1 MNRYLPPYTA
11 FVPDKEEE
19 ESRVKFNGGR
29 ERERSKINMLENV
42 MFSHLSYLAVFIV
55 LVCITERKSL
65 KDDPI
70 NFSVLNIAFEVTR

>member
-1 MNRYLPPYTA
+1 MNRYLPPYTS
-11 FVPDKEEE
+11 FVPNNEEE
-19 ESRVKFNGGR
+19 QSHVKFNGGR
-29 ERERSKINMLENV
+29 ERKRSKINVVENV
-42 MFSHLSYLAVFIV
+42 MFSHLTYLAIFIV